1 MGRLSKRVWE
11 NRLLKMGTKI
21 KVYEACVLSTLLY
34 GSETWSTYCHQEC
47 SALSCMAVK
56 PGPHT
61 VTRNACLNTYHLQC
75 LMQIM
80 SITWRDKIPYSEV
93 LRRAKVPSM
102 YALLSQRRLRWLGH
116 VHRMENTRIPKSLLY
131 GQLASGSR
139 DRGRPLL
146 WFRDA
151 CKRDATDCCIDFDNW
166 ERLASDQTAW
176 RSAVTKSVAP
186 ADKNRTSRAEG
197 KRKKKDGAQ
206 GETLAT
212 QYVCQKCGRSCSSRI
227 GHYSHTSRCA
237 ANRRVHSD

>member
-1 MGRLSKRVWE
+1 MQTCFKSHLVFKILEKLLALWADCPKESGKTGYWRWVQRLKCTRRV
-11 NRLLKMGTKI
+11 
-21 KVYEACVLSTLLY
+21 
-34 GSETWSTYCHQEC
+34 C

-139 DRGRPLL
+139 DRGRPHLR
-146 WFRDA
+146 FRDA
-151 CKRDATDCCIDFDNW
+151 CKRDATDCCIDCNNW
-166 ERLASDQTAW
+166 EWLASDRTAW
-176 RSAVTKSVAP
+176 RSAVTKGVA
-186 ADKNRTSRAEG
+186 ASDKNRASRAKDKKK
-197 KRKKKDGAQ
+197 KRKDR
-206 GETLAT
+206 T
-212 QYVCQKCGRSCSSRI
+212 
-227 GHYSHTSRCA
+227 
-237 ANRRVHSD
+237 